1 MLSLEQLG
9 ITEKD
14 LEKLALEEDDI
25 RKSQWYV
32 DECTRVKNIPNGW
45 MDVTA
50 QVQKDVVSKY
60 YNNAIADFVIYYL
73 RRAHHI
79 FPENMIFQNRIQVKY
94 NRANMGKLKKGDLVP
109 EFMNEKMKP
118 GVNIF
123 IGSSM
128 T

>member
-25 RKSQWYV
+25 RKSQWYI
-32 DECTRVKNIPNGW
+32 DECTCVKNIPNGW

-60 YNNAIADFVIYYL
+60 YDDAISDIIIYYL

-79 FPENMIFQNRIQVKY
+79 FPENLVFQNRIQVKY
-94 NRANMGKLKKGDLVP
+94 NRANIGKLKKGDIVP
-109 EFMNEKMKP
+109 EFMNSKLKS
-118 GVNIF
+118 GVNMF

>member
-60 YNNAIADFVIYYL
+60 YEDAISDIIIYYL

-79 FPENMIFQNRIQVKY
+79 FPENSVFQNRIQVKY
-94 NRANMGKLKKGDLVP
+94 NRANIGKLKKGDIVP
-109 EFMNEKMKP
+109 EFMNSKLKP
-118 GVNIF
+118 GVNMF

>member
-14 LEKLALEEDDI
+14 LEKLALEEDEI

-45 MDVTA
+45 MDVTS
-50 QVQKDVVSKY
+50 QVQKDIVSKY
-60 YNNAIADFVIYYL
+60 YNDAISDFVIYYL

-79 FPENMIFQNRIQVKY
+79 FPENLVFQNRIQVKY
-94 NRANMGKLKKGDLVP
+94 NRANIGKLKKGDFVP
-109 EFMNEKMKP
+109 EFINNRLKS

-123 IGSSM
+123 VGSSM

>member
-1 MLSLEQLG
+1 MLFEKIG

-14 LEKLALEEDDI
+14 LEKLALEEDEM
-25 RKSQWYV
+25 RKSKWYV
-32 DECTRVKNIPNGW
+32 DECNRVKDIPNGW

-50 QVQKDVVSKY
+50 QVQKIVVSKY
-60 YNNAIADFVIYYL
+60 YSEGISDLVVYYL

-94 NRANMGKLKKGDLVP
+94 NRANIGKLKKGDIVP
-109 EFMNEKMKP
+109 ECITKYLKQ

>member
-14 LEKLALEEDDI
+14 LEKLSLEEDEI

-60 YNNAIADFVIYYL
+60 YDNAISDFVIYYL

-79 FPENMIFQNRIQVKY
+79 FPENFIFQNRIQVKY
-94 NRANMGKLKKGDLVP
+94 NRANIGKLKKGDLVP
-109 EFMNEKMKP
+109 EFMNSKLKL

>member
-1 MLSLEQLG
+1 MISLEQLG

-14 LEKLALEEDDI
+14 LEKLSLEEDEI
-25 RKSQWYV
+25 RRSQWYV
-32 DECTRVKNIPNGW
+32 DECSRVKNIPNGW

-50 QVQKDVVSKY
+50 QVQKDVVTKY
-60 YNNAIADFVIYYL
+60 YNDGIADFIIYYL

-79 FPENMIFQNRIQVKY
+79 FPQNFVFQNRIQVKY
-94 NRANMGKLKKGDLVP
+94 NRANVGKLKKGDVAPKCVKKYL
-109 EFMNEKMKP
+109 KQ

-123 IGSSM
+123 VGSSM